1 MNWFLKVLKQYAD
14 FNGRARRKEYWMFTL
29 FFMII
34 YYSIAAIGG
43 VLGSSAVIM
52 IALVFALGV
61 LVPSIAV
68 GVRRLHD
75 TGKSGWYLLLGIVP
89 VANFY
94 ILYLLVIDSTPGPNE
109 YGDNPKDIGN
119 EGVDQI
125 TGV

>member
-34 YYSIAAIGG
+34 YYAIVAIGG
-43 VLGSSAVIM
+43 VLNSSTVIM
-52 IALVFALGV
+52 IALVFAIGV

-94 ILYLLVIDSTPGPNE
+94 ILYLLVIESTPGPNE
-109 YGDNPKDIGN
+109 YGDNPKDVGN